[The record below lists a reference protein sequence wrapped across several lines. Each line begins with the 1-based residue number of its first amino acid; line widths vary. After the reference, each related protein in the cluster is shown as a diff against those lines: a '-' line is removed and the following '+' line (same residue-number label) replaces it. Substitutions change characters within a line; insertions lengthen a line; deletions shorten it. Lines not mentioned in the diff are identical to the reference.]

1 MLVHARHTQPAGPAL
16 VLKLREGVT
25 FHDGAPLDA
34 EAVKYNLERAAAEG
48 SNIAADVESIESV
61 EVVDDLTVKL
71 NLTAPNSALVMTL
84 ADRAGMMVSP
94 KAAEAA
100 GGDLSTNPVGAG
112 GWKFVDWKRGTSM
125 TYEKFDDYWDSDV
138 ERVDKVVIR
147 VMPEPKTRATSLRS
161 GQQDI
166 AWDIVPADAES
177 IQGDDK
183 LTLHEQPRMWTWM
196 IYTNRA
202 SEELG
207 DPRVRRALSLAM
219 DRDTLLK
226 SAYFG
231 LGTKPRGFLPDG
243 YWAEP
248 SEKAQL
254 DYDVDE
260 AKRLIAEAGAEGL
273 TFDLLLYADST
284 STRVGEI
291 LKQQWSEIGVTANLV
306 PREVNQANSDYFN
319 DVKTPAFFAAWT
331 GRPDPALT
339 YRLMFTKDG
348 VLQHIEAVDA
358 RHRGGARRGRRGHES
373 GGPQEGA
380 RQGLRGGRRGHADHP
395 DRVPALPDGPGRER
409 RGLRE
414 QPPGQAEAAGRHV
427 EVTSPPP
434 LLERDARS
442 RGRERCNPFQ
452 KWERGERGGVTPW
465 RRPRPGRCWC
475 RGGPRRSGRT
485 RGRRGRPSRTS
496 GGSARAPGPRRCR
509 TSARP
514 SRSSWR

>member
-1 MLVHARHTQPAGPAL
+1 MRMSSRIRVGLAAAMLVAVSACGGGGSDGGDGGTLRVATQADISSMDPIRGNSGGDHQMLYPLYDTLVSFDEDLQPQPGLAESWEYETPTAL

-71 NLTAPNSALVMTL
+71 NLTQPNSALVMTL

-94 KAAEAA
+94 QAAEAA

-125 TYEKFDDYWDSDV
+125 TYEKFDDYWDEDV

-177 IQGDDK
+177 IQDDDK

-202 SEELG
+202 SKELG

-219 DRDTLLK
+219 DRDQLLK

-260 AKRLIAEAGAEGL
+260 AKKLIAEAGAEGL
-273 TFDLLLYADST
+273 SFDMLLYADST

-339 YRLMFTKDG
+339 YRLMFTKEAYFNTSKQSTPGIEEALAEDA
-348 VLQHIEAVDA
+348 VATTQEDRKKALDKASEAVVEDMPIIPIVFQ
-358 RHRGGARRGRRGHES
+358 HSLTGLGENVEGFES
-373 GGPQEGA
+373 N
-380 RQGLRGGRRGHADHP
+380 
-395 DRVPALPDGPGRER
+395 
-409 RGLRE
+409 
-414 QPPGQAEAAGRHV
+414 
-427 EVTSPPP
+427 
-434 LLERDARS
+434 LL
-442 RGRERCNPFQ
+442 GKP
-452 KWERGERGGVTPW
+452 KLLGVTLK
-465 RRPRPGRCWC
+465 
-475 RGGPRRSGRT
+475 
-485 RGRRGRPSRTS
+485 
-496 GGSARAPGPRRCR
+496 
-509 TSARP
+509 
-514 SRSSWR
+514 

>member
-1 MLVHARHTQPAGPAL
+1 MRMSSRIRVGLAAAMLVAVSACGGGGSDGGDGGTLRVATQADISSMDPIRGNSGGDHQMLYPLYDTLVSFDKDLQPQPGLAESWEYETPTAL

-71 NLTAPNSALVMTL
+71 NLTQPNSALVMTL

-94 KAAEAA
+94 QAAEAA

-125 TYEKFDDYWDSDV
+125 TYEKFDDYWDEDV

-219 DRDTLLK
+219 DRDQLLK

-260 AKRLIAEAGAEGL
+260 AKKLIAEAGAEGL
-273 TFDLLLYADST
+273 SFDMLLYADST

-339 YRLMFTKDG
+339 YRLMFTKEAYFNTSKQSTPGIEEALAEDA
-348 VLQHIEAVDA
+348 VATTQEDRKKALDKASEAVVEDMPIIPIVFQ
-358 RHRGGARRGRRGHES
+358 HSLTGLGENVEGFES
-373 GGPQEGA
+373 N
-380 RQGLRGGRRGHADHP
+380 
-395 DRVPALPDGPGRER
+395 
-409 RGLRE
+409 
-414 QPPGQAEAAGRHV
+414 
-427 EVTSPPP
+427 
-434 LLERDARS
+434 LL
-442 RGRERCNPFQ
+442 GKP
-452 KWERGERGGVTPW
+452 KLLGVTLK
-465 RRPRPGRCWC
+465 
-475 RGGPRRSGRT
+475 
-485 RGRRGRPSRTS
+485 
-496 GGSARAPGPRRCR
+496 
-509 TSARP
+509 
-514 SRSSWR
+514 

>member
-1 MLVHARHTQPAGPAL
+1 MRMSSRIRVGLAAAMLVAVSACGGGGSDGGDGGTLRVATQADISSMDPIRGNSGGDHQMLYPLYDTLVSFDEDLQPQPGLAESWEYETPTAL

-71 NLTAPNSALVMTL
+71 NLTQPNSALVMTL

-94 KAAEAA
+94 QAAEAA

-125 TYEKFDDYWDSDV
+125 TYEKFDDYWDEDV

-177 IQGDDK
+177 IQDDDK

-219 DRDTLLK
+219 DRDQLLK

-260 AKRLIAEAGAEGL
+260 AKKLIAEAGAEGL
-273 TFDLLLYADST
+273 SFDMLLYADST

-339 YRLMFTKDG
+339 YRLMFTKEAYFNTSKQSTPGIEEALAEDA
-348 VLQHIEAVDA
+348 VATTQEDRKKALDKASEAVVEDMPIIPIVFQ
-358 RHRGGARRGRRGHES
+358 HSLTGLGENVEGFES
-373 GGPQEGA
+373 N
-380 RQGLRGGRRGHADHP
+380 
-395 DRVPALPDGPGRER
+395 
-409 RGLRE
+409 
-414 QPPGQAEAAGRHV
+414 
-427 EVTSPPP
+427 
-434 LLERDARS
+434 LL
-442 RGRERCNPFQ
+442 GKP
-452 KWERGERGGVTPW
+452 KLLGVTLK
-465 RRPRPGRCWC
+465 
-475 RGGPRRSGRT
+475 
-485 RGRRGRPSRTS
+485 
-496 GGSARAPGPRRCR
+496 
-509 TSARP
+509 
-514 SRSSWR
+514 

>member
-1 MLVHARHTQPAGPAL
+1 MRMSSRIRVGLAAAMLVAVSACGGGGSDGEDGGTLRVATQADISSMDPIRGNSGGDHQMLYPLYDTLVSFDKDLQPQPGLAESWEYETPTAL

-25 FHDGAPLDA
+25 FHDGAPLNA

-94 KAAEAA
+94 QAAEAA

-177 IQGDDK
+177 IQDDDK

-219 DRDTLLK
+219 NRDQLLK

-273 TFDLLLYADST
+273 SFDLLLYADST

-339 YRLMFTKDG
+339 YRLMFTKEAYFNTSKQSTPGIEEALAEDA
-348 VLQHIEAVDA
+348 VATTQEDRKKALDKASEAVVEDMPIIPIVFQ
-358 RHRGGARRGRRGHES
+358 HSLTGLGENVEGFES
-373 GGPQEGA
+373 N
-380 RQGLRGGRRGHADHP
+380 
-395 DRVPALPDGPGRER
+395 
-409 RGLRE
+409 
-414 QPPGQAEAAGRHV
+414 
-427 EVTSPPP
+427 
-434 LLERDARS
+434 LL
-442 RGRERCNPFQ
+442 GKP
-452 KWERGERGGVTPW
+452 KLLGVTLK
-465 RRPRPGRCWC
+465 
-475 RGGPRRSGRT
+475 
-485 RGRRGRPSRTS
+485 
-496 GGSARAPGPRRCR
+496 
-509 TSARP
+509 
-514 SRSSWR
+514 

>member
-1 MLVHARHTQPAGPAL
+1 MRMSSRIRVGLAAAMLVAVSACGGGGSDGGDGGTLRVATQADISSMDPIRGNSGGDHQMLYPLYDTLVSFDKDLQPQPGLAESWEYETPTAL

-71 NLTAPNSALVMTL
+71 NLTQPNSALVMTL

-94 KAAEAA
+94 QAAEAA

-125 TYEKFDDYWDSDV
+125 TYEKFDDYWDEDV

-177 IQGDDK
+177 IQDDDK

-219 DRDTLLK
+219 DRDQLLK

-260 AKRLIAEAGAEGL
+260 AKKLIAEAGAEGL
-273 TFDLLLYADST
+273 SFDMLLYADST

-339 YRLMFTKDG
+339 YRLMFTKEAYFNTSKQSTPGIEEALAEDA
-348 VLQHIEAVDA
+348 VATTQEDRKKALDKASEAVVEDMPIIPIVFQ
-358 RHRGGARRGRRGHES
+358 HSLTGLGENVEGFES
-373 GGPQEGA
+373 N
-380 RQGLRGGRRGHADHP
+380 
-395 DRVPALPDGPGRER
+395 
-409 RGLRE
+409 
-414 QPPGQAEAAGRHV
+414 
-427 EVTSPPP
+427 
-434 LLERDARS
+434 LL
-442 RGRERCNPFQ
+442 GKP
-452 KWERGERGGVTPW
+452 KLLGVTLK
-465 RRPRPGRCWC
+465 
-475 RGGPRRSGRT
+475 
-485 RGRRGRPSRTS
+485 
-496 GGSARAPGPRRCR
+496 
-509 TSARP
+509 
-514 SRSSWR
+514 

>member
-1 MLVHARHTQPAGPAL
+1 MRMSTRIGVGLAAAMLVAVSACGGGGSDGGDGGTLRVATQADISSMDPIRGNSGGDHQMLYPLYDTLVSFDKDLQPQPGLAESWEYETPTAL

-25 FHDGAPLDA
+25 FHDGEPLDA

-125 TYEKFDDYWDSDV
+125 TYEKFDDYWDEDV

-177 IQGDDK
+177 IQDDDK

-260 AKRLIAEAGAEGL
+260 AKRLIAEAGADGL

-339 YRLMFTKDG
+339 YRLMFTKEAYFNTSKQSTPGIEEALAEDA
-348 VLQHIEAVDA
+348 VATTQEDRKKALDKASEAVVEDMPIIPIVFQ
-358 RHRGGARRGRRGHES
+358 HSLTGLGENVEGFES
-373 GGPQEGA
+373 N
-380 RQGLRGGRRGHADHP
+380 
-395 DRVPALPDGPGRER
+395 
-409 RGLRE
+409 
-414 QPPGQAEAAGRHV
+414 
-427 EVTSPPP
+427 
-434 LLERDARS
+434 LL
-442 RGRERCNPFQ
+442 GKP
-452 KWERGERGGVTPW
+452 KLLGVTLK
-465 RRPRPGRCWC
+465 
-475 RGGPRRSGRT
+475 
-485 RGRRGRPSRTS
+485 
-496 GGSARAPGPRRCR
+496 
-509 TSARP
+509 
-514 SRSSWR
+514 

>member
-1 MLVHARHTQPAGPAL
+1 MSSRIRVGLAAAMLVAVSACGGGGSDGGDGGTLRVATQADISSMDPIRGNSGGDHQMLYPLYDTLVSFDEDLQPQPGLAESWEYETPTAL

-71 NLTAPNSALVMTL
+71 NLTQPNSALVMTL

-94 KAAEAA
+94 QAAEAA

-125 TYEKFDDYWDSDV
+125 TYEKFDDYWDEDV

-177 IQGDDK
+177 IQDDDK

-219 DRDTLLK
+219 DRDQLLK

-260 AKRLIAEAGAEGL
+260 AKKLIAEAGAEGL
-273 TFDLLLYADST
+273 SFDMLLYADST

-339 YRLMFTKDG
+339 YRLMFTKEAYFNTSKQSTPGIEEALAEDA
-348 VLQHIEAVDA
+348 VATTQEDRKKALDKASEAVVEDMPIIPIVFQ
-358 RHRGGARRGRRGHES
+358 HSLTGLGENVEGFES
-373 GGPQEGA
+373 N
-380 RQGLRGGRRGHADHP
+380 
-395 DRVPALPDGPGRER
+395 
-409 RGLRE
+409 
-414 QPPGQAEAAGRHV
+414 
-427 EVTSPPP
+427 
-434 LLERDARS
+434 LL
-442 RGRERCNPFQ
+442 GKP
-452 KWERGERGGVTPW
+452 KLLGVTLK
-465 RRPRPGRCWC
+465 
-475 RGGPRRSGRT
+475 
-485 RGRRGRPSRTS
+485 
-496 GGSARAPGPRRCR
+496 
-509 TSARP
+509 
-514 SRSSWR
+514 

>member
-1 MLVHARHTQPAGPAL
+1 MRMSSRIRVGLAAAMLVAVSACGGGGSDGGDGGTLRVATQADISSMDPIRGNSGGDHQMLYPLYDTLVSFDKDLQPQPGLAESWEYETPTAL

-48 SNIAADVESIESV
+48 SNIVADVESIESV

-71 NLTAPNSALVMTL
+71 NLTQPNSALVMTL

-100 GGDLSTNPVGAG
+100 GGDLSTKPVGAG
-112 GWKFVDWKRGTSM
+112 GWKFVEWKRGTSM
-125 TYEKFDDYWDSDV
+125 TYEKFDDYWDEDV

-177 IQGDDK
+177 VQDDDK

-219 DRDTLLK
+219 DRDQLLK

-260 AKRLIAEAGAEGL
+260 AKQLIAEAGADGL

-291 LKQQWSEIGVTANLV
+291 LKQQWAEIGVTANLV

-319 DVKTPAFFAAWT
+319 DKKTPAFFAAWT

-339 YRLMFTKDG
+339 YRLMFTKEAYFNTSKQSTPGIEEALAEDA
-348 VLQHIEAVDA
+348 VATTQEDRKKALDKASEAVVADMPIIPIVFQ
-358 RHRGGARRGRRGHES
+358 HSLTGLGENVEGFES
-373 GGPQEGA
+373 N
-380 RQGLRGGRRGHADHP
+380 
-395 DRVPALPDGPGRER
+395 
-409 RGLRE
+409 
-414 QPPGQAEAAGRHV
+414 
-427 EVTSPPP
+427 
-434 LLERDARS
+434 LL
-442 RGRERCNPFQ
+442 GKP
-452 KWERGERGGVTPW
+452 KLLGVTLK
-465 RRPRPGRCWC
+465 
-475 RGGPRRSGRT
+475 
-485 RGRRGRPSRTS
+485 
-496 GGSARAPGPRRCR
+496 
-509 TSARP
+509 
-514 SRSSWR
+514 